1 MRSYEKSW
9 DEETPS
15 TTRSPVPWLALALAV
30 VACLLAGASF
40 FRQQAAIDAGRI
52 AEVRAKRVEH
62 ELGVLRQSAAL
73 TDSRLRSA
81 QASIRK
87 RSASVAPLAARVL
100 KSVFT
105 VEAGNSLGTGFLA
118 WTNEDG
124 SYLLTA
130 NHVVEGES
138 RSVTITRRGGTWG
151 AEVVPQDR
159 TNDLALLRANG
170 RPTQAAPLWQSPRRN
185 RARTGEQLLLVGSPF
200 GLGGSVTTGIVS
212 RVTPQYVQTD
222 AAANPGNSGGPAVDR
237 DGNVVGI
244 LVMGGGENVNF
255 AVRIERA
262 CARLRRC

>member
-1 MRSYEKSW
+1 MRPNW
-9 DEETPS
+9 DEDTPT
-15 TTRSPVPWLALALAV
+15 TTRSPVPWLALAVAV
-30 VACLLAGASF
+30 LACLLAAASF
-40 FRQQAAIDAGRI
+40 MRQQTAIDAGRI

-62 ELGVLRQSAAL
+62 ELGVLQESAAL
-73 TDSRLRSA
+73 TDARLRTT

-105 VEAGNSLGTGFLA
+105 IEAGNKLGTGFLA

-130 NHVVEGES
+130 NHVVEGQS
-138 RSVTITRRGGTWG
+138 RNVTITRRGSTWG
-151 AEVVPQDR
+151 AEVVAQDR
-159 TNDLALLRANG
+159 TNDLALLRADG
-170 RPTQAAPLWQSPRRN
+170 RPIQAKPLWQSPTPSK
-185 RARTGEQLLLVGSPF
+185 AKTGEQLLLVGSPF

-212 RVTPQYVQTD
+212 RVTKEYFQTD

-237 DGNVVGI
+237 DGHVVGI

>member
-1 MRSYEKSW
+1 MRPDDDSW
-9 DEETPS
+9 DDTARGPRTS
-15 TTRSPVPWLALALAV
+15 VQWLALVLAAL
-30 VACLLAGASF
+30 ACLLAAAAF
-40 FRQQAAIDAGRI
+40 FRQQSAIDAGRI
-52 AEVRAKRVEH
+52 AEVRAARVEH
-62 ELGVLRQSAAL
+62 ELKVLQESTAL
-73 TDSRLRSA
+73 TDQRLRST
-81 QASIRK
+81 QATIRK

-105 VEAGNSLGTGFLA
+105 VEAGSSLGTGFLA

-130 NHVVEGES
+130 NHVVEGQN
-138 RSVTITRRGGTWG
+138 RTVTITRKGGSWS
-151 AEVVPQDR
+151 AEVVAQDR
-159 TNDLALLRANG
+159 SNDLALLRAEG
-170 RPTQAAPLWQSPRRN
+170 RPTQAAPLWQSPRRSS
-185 RARTGEQLLLVGSPF
+185 ATAGEQLLLVGSPF

-212 RVTPQYVQTD
+212 RVTKQYVQTD

-237 DGNVVGI
+237 DGRVVGI

>member
-1 MRSYEKSW
+1 MRPNW
-9 DEETPS
+9 DEDAPR
-15 TTRSPVPWLALALAV
+15 TTRSPVPWLALVLAALACV
-30 VACLLAGASF
+30 LAGASF
-40 FRQQAAIDAGRI
+40 FRQQTAIDAGRI

-62 ELGVLRQSAAL
+62 ELGVLQESAAL
-73 TDSRLRSA
+73 TEARLRST
-81 QASIRK
+81 QVSLKK

-124 SYLLTA
+124 SFLLTA
-130 NHVVEGES
+130 NHVVEGQN
-138 RSVTITRRGGTWG
+138 RSVTITRKGGSWG
-151 AEVVPQDR
+151 AEVIAQDR
-159 TNDLALLRANG
+159 TNDLALLRADG
-170 RPTQAAPLWQSPRRN
+170 RPTQAKPLWQTARPS
-185 RARTGEQLLLVGSPF
+185 RARTGEQLLLLGSPF

-212 RVTPQYVQTD
+212 RVTKQYFQTD

-237 DGNVVGI
+237 DGHVVGI

>member
-1 MRSYEKSW
+1 MRPNW
-9 DEETPS
+9 DEDTPT
-15 TTRSPVPWLALALAV
+15 TTRSALPWLALVLALL
-30 VACLLAGASF
+30 ACLLAAASF
-40 FRQQAAIDAGRI
+40 FRQQTAIDAGRI

-62 ELGVLRQSAAL
+62 ELGVLQESAAL
-73 TDSRLRSA
+73 TEARLRST
-81 QASIRK
+81 QTSIQK
-87 RSASVAPLAARVL
+87 RSGSVAPLAARML

-105 VEAGNSLGTGFLA
+105 VEAGSSLGTGFLA

-130 NHVVEGES
+130 NHVVEDQN
-138 RSVTITRRGGTWG
+138 RSVTITRRGGSWG
-151 AEVVPQDR
+151 AEVVAQDR

-170 RPTQAAPLWQSPRRN
+170 RPAQAKPLWQSPRGS
-185 RARTGEQLLLVGSPF
+185 RARAGEQLLLVGSPF

-212 RVTPQYVQTD
+212 RVTKQYVQTD